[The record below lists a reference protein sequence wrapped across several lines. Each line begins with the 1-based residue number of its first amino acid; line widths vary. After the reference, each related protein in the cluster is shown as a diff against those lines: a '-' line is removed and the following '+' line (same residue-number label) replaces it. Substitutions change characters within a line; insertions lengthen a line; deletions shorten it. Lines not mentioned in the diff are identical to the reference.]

1 MSGRILVVD
10 DVKANVRLLE
20 ARLGAEYFEV
30 RSAVSGAQALEI
42 LAGWPC
48 DIVLLDVMMPGL
60 DGFEVCRRIKTDPR
74 SAHIP
79 VVLITALD
87 GAEDRIRGLRAG
99 ADEFLTK
106 PVNDVALVAR
116 VRNLIGLKRLS
127 DELRLRAQT
136 GSQFGLASDFDPAG
150 EAPACV
156 LVVDDRP
163 ASAERLAAALA
174 RDYDVVV
181 EPSAPQAL
189 LGAADGGYDTILINL
204 RMAGYD
210 ALRLVSQL
218 RSLERTRLVPIVL
231 IADADDT
238 ARVTRGLDLGV
249 NDHVAR
255 PIDKTELL
263 IRVRTQVSRKRA
275 MDRLA
280 ADVEQ
285 TLAMAVTDPLSGLR
299 NRRYLETHLASE
311 LRQAAEAGLPL
322 ALMLVDIDHFK
333 RINDLHGHDA
343 GDRVIRDV
351 ARRLRSHTRSLDL
364 ACRFGGEEFV
374 MLMPETDLDKAAGIA
389 ERLRKVIEAE
399 PFRLPSDDEMLVTV
413 SIGVASY
420 RGTGDS
426 GPKMLKRADQALYR
440 AKGEGRNRVALEQA
454 GEQSGEQTRM
464 EQAEAQT
471 RTGHA
476 PAGRPDSAPAGEAA
490 PAPSGR
496 GARTG

>member
-42 LAGWPC
+42 LADWPC

-74 SAHIP
+74 LAHIP

-87 GAEDRIRGLRAG
+87 RSEDRIRGLRAG

-116 VRNLIGLKRLS
+116 VRNLIGLKRLT

-136 GSQFGLASDFDPAG
+136 GSQFGLSSDFDPAG
-150 EAPACV
+150 EMPAS
-156 LVVDDRP
+156 LLIVDDRP
-163 ASAERLAAALA
+163 TSAERLAGALS
-174 RDYDVVV
+174 RDYDVAV
-181 EPSAPQAL
+181 EPSAAQAL
-189 LGAADGGYDTILINL
+189 LSASNGAYDTILINL
-204 RMAGYD
+204 RMVSYD

-218 RSLERTRLVPIVL
+218 RSLDRTRLVPIVL

-238 ARVTRGLDLGV
+238 GRVTRALDLGV
-249 NDHVAR
+249 NDHVVR
-255 PIDKTELL
+255 PIDKTELA

-275 MDRLA
+275 IDRLS

-311 LRQAAEAGLPL
+311 LRQAVEADLPL

-333 RINDLHGHDA
+333 RVNDLHGHDA
-343 GDRVIRDV
+343 GDGVIRDV

-374 MLMPETDLDKAAGIA
+374 MLMPETDLEKAAGIA
-389 ERLRKVIEAE
+389 ERLRKIIESE
-399 PFRLPSDDEMLVTV
+399 PFRLPSADEILVTV
-413 SIGVASY
+413 SIGVAVFQGS
-420 RGTGDS
+420 GDS
-426 GPKMLKRADQALYR
+426 GSAMLKRADQALYR
-440 AKGEGRNRVALEQA
+440 AKAGGRNRVELEA
-454 GEQSGEQTRM
+454 GEGAS
-464 EQAEAQT
+464 AQPL
-471 RTGHA
+471 TG
-476 PAGRPDSAPAGEAA
+476 GT
-490 PAPSGR
+490 SGR
-496 GARTG
+496 TARIG

>member
-30 RSAVSGAQALEI
+30 RSAVSGADALEI
-42 LAGWPC
+42 LADWPC

-74 SAHIP
+74 LAHIP

-87 GAEDRIRGLRAG
+87 RSEDRIRGLRAG
-99 ADEFLTK
+99 ADEFLSK

-116 VRNLIGLKRLS
+116 VRNLIGLKRLT

-150 EAPACV
+150 EAPGSV
-156 LVVDDRP
+156 LIVDDSP
-163 ASAERLAAALA
+163 VSAERLAAALS
-174 RDYDVVV
+174 RDYDVAV
-181 EPSAPQAL
+181 EPSAAQAL
-189 LGAADGGYDTILINL
+189 LSASNGAYDTILINL
-204 RMAGYD
+204 RLAGYD

-218 RSLERTRLVPIVL
+218 RSLERTRLVPVVL
-231 IADADDT
+231 IADPDDT
-238 ARVTRGLDLGV
+238 ARVTRALDLGV
-249 NDHVAR
+249 NDHVVR
-255 PIDKTELL
+255 PIDKTELA

-275 MDRLA
+275 TDRLA

-343 GDRVIRDV
+343 GDGVIRDV

-389 ERLRKVIEAE
+389 ERLRKIIEAE
-399 PFRLPSDDEMLVTV
+399 PFSLPSADEMLVTV
-413 SIGVASY
+413 SIGVAAFQG
-420 RGTGDS
+420 RGDS
-426 GPKMLKRADQALYR
+426 GPAMLKRADQALYR
-440 AKGEGRNRVALEQA
+440 AKAEGRNRVELDA
-454 GEQSGEQTRM
+454 GESN
-464 EQAEAQT
+464 AE
-471 RTGHA
+471 GHA
-476 PAGRPDSAPAGEAA
+476 SAA
-490 PAPSGR
+490 PLPGTTPGR
-496 GARTG
+496 TARIG